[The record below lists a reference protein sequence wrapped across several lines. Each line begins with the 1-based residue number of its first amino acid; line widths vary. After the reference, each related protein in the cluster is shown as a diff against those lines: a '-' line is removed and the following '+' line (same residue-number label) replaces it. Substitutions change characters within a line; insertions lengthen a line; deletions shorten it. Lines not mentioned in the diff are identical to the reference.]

1 MENAVDALKIGFA
14 VLVFVMALSLTMF
27 MFTNAR
33 ESADIVL
40 HSSDLTAYMEYIEPQ
55 EGSENRIVGLETI
68 IPTLYKYYKENYT
81 VIFRDASGGFLELYE
96 TATNTD
102 LWSTGYT
109 NKYYSNK
116 TDTRVCSFDVNEETR
131 RHEPWT
137 GNEKENKRMLDI
149 FIQGGTY
156 TYTDSIGLREIKF
169 KGLSKYEGDKF
180 IESLGEYE
188 FNANNNEAS
197 DTDYNSGLIKNKK
210 KRVIIYTLQN

>member
-81 VIFRDASGGFLELYE
+81 VIFRNSSGGFLELYK
-96 TATNTD
+96 TATNTE

-156 TYTDSIGLREIKF
+156 TYTDSRGLREIKF